1 MRFVAPIAVVTG
13 GLLLALPALAQQP
26 KPAAQYWMS
35 VATDSM
41 SMPGMEGAGADVGGM
56 LGAMGMGGMGG
67 GPRRSLVLDLV
78 GPDTPPSPAA
88 EHEIP
93 PDLKMGRSLP
103 LITPPAPSR
112 GDPGAGPETEKG
124 REDWRF
130 LLYWGC
136 GETVRAG
143 QPRAFDTA
151 KLFSAEQ
158 SQVFSSRGGP
168 AQYPPR
174 PRKGW
179 TYGEWPNRDDRKEIP
194 AGGSLQGD
202 HLVKGNYN
210 PEIKFRLDQ
219 RRDFMDP
226 VQFTRVEGGLAD
238 PIRVEWTIVPTATG
252 YFMTAMGA
260 NEKRREIIMWSSS
273 ELQDTGGGLMDYLPN
288 ASVNRFIKEKV
299 VFGPDVTRC
308 TVPKGIFKD
317 TEGAFLRFIAYGD
330 ELNLAHPPK
339 PADPKAVWSPIWT
352 AKVRLKSTGMAMLGG
367 EGGAM
372 GQPAPRREAAPK
384 SKEETGQAKQE
395 SEAADPL
402 KDAVEGAKKLKGLF
416 GF

>member
-1 MRFVAPIAVVTG
+1 MRFVVSIAVVTG
-13 GLLLALPALAQQP
+13 GLLLVLPALAQQA

-67 GPRRSLVLDLV
+67 GPRRSLLLDLV
-78 GPDTPPSPAA
+78 GPETPPSPAA

-143 QPRAFDTA
+143 QPRVFDTA

-238 PIRVEWTIVPTATG
+238 PIRVEWKIVPTATG
-252 YFMTAMGA
+252 YFMTAMAA

-273 ELQDTGGGLMDYLPN
+273 ELQDTGAGLMDYLPN
-288 ASVNRFIKEKV
+288 ASVNRFVKEKV

-308 TVPKGIFKD
+308 TIPKGIFKD
-317 TEGAFLRFIAYGD
+317 TEGAFLRFIAYGE

-339 PADPKAVWSPIWT
+339 PADPKAVWNPIWT

>member
-1 MRFVAPIAVVTG
+1 MRFLAPIAIVTG

-26 KPAAQYWMS
+26 KPAAHYWMS
-35 VATDSM
+35 IATDSM
-41 SMPGMEGAGADVGGM
+41 SMPGMEGAGADMGV

-67 GPRRSLVLDLV
+67 GPQRTLLLDLV
-78 GPDTPPSPAA
+78 GPETPPSPAA

-93 PDLKMGRSLP
+93 PGLKMGRSLP
-103 LITPPAPSR
+103 LLTPPAPSR
-112 GDPGAGPETEKG
+112 GEPGPGPETDKE

-143 QPRAFDTA
+143 QPRVFDTA

-179 TYGEWPNRDDRKEIP
+179 TYGEWPNRETRQRIP
-194 AGGSLQGD
+194 ADGSLQGE

-210 PEIKFRLDQ
+210 PDIRFRLDQ
-219 RRDFMDP
+219 KRDFMEP
-226 VQFTRVEGGLAD
+226 VRFTRVEGGLAD
-238 PIRVEWTIVPTATG
+238 PIRVEWKSVPTAIG
-252 YFMTAMGA
+252 YFMTAMA
-260 NEKRREIIMWSSS
+260 TNEKRREIIMWSSS
-273 ELQDTGGGLMDYLPN
+273 ELQDTGAGLMDYLPN
-288 ASVNRFIKEKV
+288 ATVNRFIKEKV

-317 TEGAFLRFIAYGD
+317 TEGAFLRFIAYGE
-330 ELNLAHPPK
+330 ELNLAQPPK
-339 PADPKAVWSPIWT
+339 PADPKAVWNPIWT
-352 AKVRLKSTGMAMLGG
+352 AKVRVKSVGMAMLGG
-367 EGGAM
+367 EGGST
-372 GQPAPRREAAPK
+372 GQAPSRREAAPK
-384 SKEETGQAKQE
+384 SKEESSQAKPPE
-395 SEAADPL
+395 GADPL
-402 KDAVEGAKKLKGLF
+402 QDAVDSARKLKGLF

>member
-1 MRFVAPIAVVTG
+1 MRSLASIAVVTG

-35 VATDSM
+35 IATDSM
-41 SMPGMEGAGADVGGM
+41 NMLGMEGAGAGMGGL
-56 LGAMGMGGMGG
+56 LGGMGMGGMGG
-67 GPRRSLVLDLV
+67 GPRRSLLLDLV
-78 GPDTPPSPAA
+78 GPDAPPSPAA

-93 PDLKMGRSLP
+93 AGLKMGRSLP

-112 GDPGAGPETEKG
+112 GEPGGPEGETG

-136 GETVRAG
+136 GESVRSG
-143 QPRAFDTA
+143 QPRVFDTA
-151 KLFSAEQ
+151 KLFTAEQ
-158 SQVFSSRGGP
+158 SQAFVSRGGP

-194 AGGSLQGD
+194 AGGSLQGE
-202 HLVKGNYN
+202 HLVKGNYT
-210 PEIKFRLDQ
+210 PEIRFRLDQ

-226 VQFTRVEGGLAD
+226 VQFTRVEGGLGD
-238 PIRVEWTIVPTATG
+238 PVRVEWKAVPTAIG
-252 YFMTAMGA
+252 YFMTAMGT

-273 ELQDTGGGLMDYLPN
+273 ELQDTGAGLMDYLPN
-288 ASVNRFIKEKV
+288 ASVNKFIKDKV

-308 TVPKGIFKD
+308 TIPKGIFKD
-317 TEGAFLRFIAYGD
+317 TDGAFLRLIAYGD
-330 ELNLAHPPK
+330 ELNLANPPK
-339 PADPKAVWSPIWT
+339 PADPKAVWNPIWT

-367 EGGAM
+367 EEGGM
-372 GQPAPRREAAPK
+372 GQAPSKREAAPK
-384 SKEETGQAKQE
+384 SKEESTQAKPE
-395 SEAADPL
+395 PETADPV